1 MLTQAFFLTK
11 KNQLVA
17 LLRILVV
24 IGGVAGGIL
33 FFFKQLAGS
42 GQWRKGIVEKDLNLL
57 KESIRKL
64 KRPLVDIDDEEL
76 PLLSLKQKR
85 SKVRM
90 NSKKLLAGT
99 FQSIYEENL
108 VSYSTMTYQS
118 GHHLIV
124 AQTSDQEF
132 VYRLKNKNTDVY
144 VNGSHIGQLNDKG
157 ELIHPVHKNIIARID
172 NSYGNKFQVLTRGD
186 DKLASILNPLVK
198 HDDHERVLNNIE
210 IDRED
215 DRLILLSLTFLN
227 MIERTH

>member
-1 MLTQAFFLTK
+1 MIK
-11 KNQLVA
+11 KIQLVA

-57 KESIRKL
+57 KESISKL
-64 KRPLVDIDDEEL
+64 KRDLVDLDEEEL

-90 NSKKLLAGT
+90 KSKKLLAGT

-124 AQTSDQEF
+124 AQTSEQEF
-132 VYRLKNKNTDVY
+132 VYRLKNKITDVY
-144 VNGSHIGQLNDKG
+144 VNGSFVGQLNDKG
-157 ELIHPVHKNIIARID
+157 ELIHPVHKNVIAEID
-172 NSYGNKFQVLTRGD
+172 NSFGNKFQVVTKDGSKMA
-186 DKLASILNPLVK
+186 KLLNPLVK
-198 HDDHERVLNNIE
+198 HDDHERVLNDIE
-210 IDRED
+210 IARED